1 MQNHFKPNGMI
12 EKEMCIPHFPNIP
25 THNYTKPLMIKGGLK
40 SEPIFDSGCMWRFAN
55 GGWKLVPNKMVNGVG
70 CK

>member
-40 SEPIFDSGCMWRFAN
+40 SEPIFDSGCMWRLEIGA
-55 GGWKLVPNKMVNGVG
+55 K
-70 CK
+70 